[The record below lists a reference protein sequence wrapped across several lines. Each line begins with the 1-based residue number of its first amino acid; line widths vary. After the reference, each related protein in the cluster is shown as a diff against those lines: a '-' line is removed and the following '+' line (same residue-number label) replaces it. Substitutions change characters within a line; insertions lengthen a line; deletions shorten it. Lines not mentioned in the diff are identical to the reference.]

1 MSVLVSIVYGCIRTT
16 ALWEITTQTRNGRL
30 IFGTGPSQRRIVTYT
45 PRRHGPAASAG
56 SVQLMSSPWS
66 NIVETAMTKIVIY
79 EVINRQNY
87 ELVTA
92 AGDDRPIYIGSREW
106 QEQQKYNYKPR

>member
-1 MSVLVSIVYGCIRTT
+1 
-16 ALWEITTQTRNGRL
+16 
-30 IFGTGPSQRRIVTYT
+30 
-45 PRRHGPAASAG
+45 
-56 SVQLMSSPWS
+56 
-66 NIVETAMTKIVIY
+66 MTKIVIY